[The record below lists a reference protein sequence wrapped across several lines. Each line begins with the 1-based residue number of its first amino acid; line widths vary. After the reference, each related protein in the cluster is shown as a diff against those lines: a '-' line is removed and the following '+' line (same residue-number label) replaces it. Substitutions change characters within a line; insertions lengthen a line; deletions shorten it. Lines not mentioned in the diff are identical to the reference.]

1 MPAPS
6 EDRPPVT
13 SPPVQVV
20 LSPSNVWR
28 VGFAVAAMV
37 VLVYFLNFVLTD
49 AGPFLL
55 VVVMAWFLSLA
66 MEPPVARLAR
76 HMRRGAATALVMAAM
91 SHRGIALP
99 RHVRAALPAAGGA
112 ARGVAA
118 RRAERRHASGSTA
131 QLGTK
136 YEISDILQS
145 INLTPQDAAGYAQ
158 DVLGGLLGLVGT
170 VAGVVFNAFALVL
183 LTFYLSADGPRARR
197 WIAGLLSGRFQQVF
211 LSIWD
216 LSTVKTGG
224 YVAARLVLA
233 AINGGTSALVF
244 LLLGM
249 PSWLA
254 LGVWTGV
261 VAQFVPTIGTYIAI
275 ALPVVVGLA
284 SPTPWIGVAAL
295 IWAVIYQQV
304 ENLTLEPRI
313 SARSVN
319 IHPGVSFAAA
329 IMGALLFGAVGAL
342 LAIPVVAML
351 LSVLDTFGTRH
362 AIQPSLTPVEG
373 NPEEQPEEQPEE
385 PERKP
390 SEEPAEP
397 ERKSSEEPAETPGKS
412 LRGFP
417 PERCD
422 DRVRRHA
429 HLHTGDPAR
438 QGRRRLPRPGQADR
452 QEVQALC
459 RRHRLRQ
466 GPVRRL
472 RGLHLRHPRSTSPW
486 PTPSVASGRTAADV
500 SDEPLAPMPGA
511 CRRHRRQ
518 VRRGHPSACVSKP
531 DRRLPTS
538 VTTARR
544 RRRPELR

>member
-1 MPAPS
+1 
-6 EDRPPVT
+6 
-13 SPPVQVV
+13 VV

-37 VLVYFLNFVLTD
+37 ALVFFLHFVLTD
-49 AGPFLL
+49 AGPFLF

-76 HMRRGAATALVMAAM
+76 HMRRGAATALVMVAM
-91 SHRGIALP
+91 SIAAIIFLVLFGQLFLQQVALLVASLP
-99 RHVRAALPAAGGA
+99 EVLSA
-112 ARGVAA
+112 V
-118 RRAERRHASGSTA
+118 TQWVNA
-131 QLGTK
+131 QFGTK

-295 IWAVIYQQV
+295 IWAVVYQQV
-304 ENLTLEPRI
+304 ENLTFEPRI

-362 AIQPSLTPVEG
+362 AIQSSLAPIEEKPEEKPEEELAE
-373 NPEEQPEEQPEE
+373 NPEEKPKEE
-385 PERKP
+385 PEAPERKLKN
-390 SEEPAEP
+390 EP
-397 ERKSSEEPAETPGKS
+397 ERTP
-412 LRGFP
+412 
-417 PERCD
+417 
-422 DRVRRHA
+422 
-429 HLHTGDPAR
+429 
-438 QGRRRLPRPGQADR
+438 RL
-452 QEVQALC
+452 
-459 RRHRLRQ
+459 
-466 GPVRRL
+466 
-472 RGLHLRHPRSTSPW
+472 
-486 PTPSVASGRTAADV
+486 
-500 SDEPLAPMPGA
+500 
-511 CRRHRRQ
+511 
-518 VRRGHPSACVSKP
+518 
-531 DRRLPTS
+531 
-538 VTTARR
+538 
-544 RRRPELR
+544 